1 MNIDK
6 MTDDELH
13 AELETRGMKA
23 HHKTGTEK
31 LKETLKTALLGN
43 SQTPSADDDTEEE
56 IPKEQVTELTPEQH
70 EKKLT
75 KEQRAMRLVRIVV
88 TPNDNLMST
97 YPGLIFTVGS
107 SAINGGRMIK
117 KYVPFNNEDGWHV
130 PQIICEQIQNAE
142 MQKFKSVKMP
152 NGEKQLQAYIAKKF
166 NVQILDPLT
175 KPELEALAAAQTSRG
190 DA

>member
-1 MNIDK
+1 MDIDK
-6 MTDDELH
+6 LTDAELH
-13 AELETRGMKA
+13 EELKA
-23 HHKTGTEK
+23 KGITLHHKTGTEK
-31 LKETLKTALLGN
+31 LRKALTEVLAGTYTETPEVKED
-43 SQTPSADDDTEEE
+43 PADKVDASVKRLTTEE
-56 IPKEQVTELTPEQH
+56 H

-107 SAINGGRMIK
+107 SAINGGRMVK

-130 PQIICEQIQNAE
+130 PQIICDQIENAE

-152 NGEKQLQAYIAKKF
+152 NGEKQLQPYIAKKF

-175 KPELEALAAAQTSRG
+175 PKELEQLAAAQASRG